1 MHNLLLLIISCF
13 SGILAGMGMG
23 GGTFL
28 IPALSL
34 IFGIS
39 QPVCQATNVICFIVL
54 GFMCFYIYKKNNLI
68 DFRIVLLVSIPA
80 CIISAIFTYF
90 SIKITSSVL
99 KMCFAGFLIVFGIFY
114 FVKTIIEIKKNKQK
128 NWC

>member
-1 MHNLLLLIISCF
+1 MRNLSIIIISAF

-39 QPVCQATNVICFIVL
+39 QPVCQATNVICFIIL
-54 GFMCFYIYKKNNLI
+54 GAMCFFIYKKNHLL
-68 DFRIVLLVSIPA
+68 DFKIILPVSIPSGIVA
-80 CIISAIFTYF
+80 GIFTFF
-90 SIKITSSVL
+90 SIKINSNIL
-99 KMCFAGFLIVFGIFY
+99 KLCFAIFIILFGLFY
-114 FVKTIIEIKKNKQK
+114 FVKTIVEIKKNKQK
-128 NWC
+128 S